1 MRGSKFCGIADSGRI
16 SRQPPG
22 LPPGDYLD
30 PGMANFQ
37 PMREFLRTPNPW
49 MPAGIAATVVYVV
62 FVGLPVLALL
72 IRAAQ
77 QESFADSLTSNIAL
91 QALRLSL
98 ITSLVSMV
106 VVVVL
111 GTPFALLLA
120 RSDSRILKAVD
131 SLVELPL
138 VLPPV
143 VAGVAMLMAFGRQGL
158 IGPALTGLGITL
170 PFTTVAVVFA
180 QIFVAAPFYVRAAKL
195 GFQSVARDYEDVS
208 QTLGVSPWRTF
219 WKLTLPL
226 AAPSIIGGL
235 ALAWARAI
243 SEFGA
248 TIMFAGNL
256 TGRTQTMPLA
266 IISAM
271 ESDLGAALSLSVL
284 LLIGSL
290 AVLLVLGAFT
300 RRQWQGRL

>member
-1 MRGSKFCGIADSGRI
+1 
-16 SRQPPG
+16 
-22 LPPGDYLD
+22 
-30 PGMANFQ
+30 MANFQ
-37 PMREFLRTPNPW
+37 SMREFLRTPNPW
-49 MPAGIAATVVYVV
+49 MPAGIAATAVYIV

-120 RSDSRILKAVD
+120 RSDSRILKVVD

-158 IGPALTGLGITL
+158 IGSALMDLGITL

-180 QIFVAAPFYVRAAKL
+180 QMFVAAPFYVRAAKL

-226 AAPSIIGGL
+226 AAPSIIGGM

-266 IISAM
+266 ILSAM

-284 LLIGSL
+284 LLIVSL
-290 AVLLVLGAFT
+290 TVLLVLGMFT